1 MTQVT
6 YWKTL
11 LEIGGITSNEIRAHL
26 GKAPI
31 SGGDIMFITCNV
43 APADSPKIR
52 GEAGTRTENELPKTE
67 DKNIL

>member
-1 MTQVT
+1 
-6 YWKTL
+6 
-11 LEIGGITSNEIRAHL
+11 
-26 GKAPI
+26 
-31 SGGDIMFITCNV
+31 MFITCNV